1 MEAKYL
7 IGRDLFQ
14 SEGIVL
20 LLNEWNNEYINESGK
35 VDIL

>member
-1 MEAKYL
+1 MYETIRLHSVLMEAKYL

-20 LLNEWNNEYINESGK
+20 LDK
-35 VDIL
+35 